1 MRNRRGRC
9 GRCQRQT
16 DPYTLESNKRE
27 LVCTTVLLSELN
39 WFISGGKYQPEW
51 KKRKVCQFLKVQ
63 RGEGEKC
70 FAAFPSSM
78 PNCSEPFSIC
88 NPESTWKNFAWSK
101 SNMNGDVSAGVHALI
116 FGVYAEN
123 KCMLFVSCAPLCAA
137 CTYLWGRK
145 GRKWKKKKKWR
156 TGQYPR
162 PSVGTHYALVMVFAT
177 HDRLHSLSF
186 PVACSNIHLFPF
198 SLSPGAAHTQTQK
211 ELTTFKAPRKR
222 KKKIS
227 ENMIRGSE
235 AMALNA
241 LCIWLLSKTKK
252 SYKVAGQ
259 CWLVELLYRT
269 RNYQLKPWWKSSCSH
284 REAC

>member
-1 MRNRRGRC
+1 MHA
-9 GRCQRQT
+9 
-16 DPYTLESNKRE
+16 
-27 LVCTTVLLSELN
+27 VCFLCP
-39 WFISGGKYQPEW
+39 F
-51 KKRKVCQFLKVQ
+51 VCCVHIC
-63 RGEGEKC
+63 EG
-70 FAAFPSSM
+70 
-78 PNCSEPFSIC
+78 
-88 NPESTWKNFAWSK
+88 
-101 SNMNGDVSAGVHALI
+101 L
-116 FGVYAEN
+116 
-123 KCMLFVSCAPLCAA
+123 
-137 CTYLWGRK
+137 YLWGRK

-211 ELTTFKAPRKR
+211 ELTTFKTPRKR

-252 SYKVAGQ
+252 SYKLAIQ

>member
-63 RGEGEKC
+63 RGEGEKW

-123 KCMLFVSCAPLCAA
+123 KCMLFVSCAPLCAV
-137 CTYLWGRK
+137 CTFVRVYICEEGKDGSERRK
-145 GRKWKKKKKWR
+145 KVTDGSISPSLCWDPLRFSDGLR
-156 TGQYPR
+156 HPR
-162 PSVGTHYALVMVFAT
+162 STSFIIFPSCMQQH
-177 HDRLHSLSF
+177 LSF
-186 PVACSNIHLFPF
+186 PIQPVSWCST
-198 SLSPGAAHTQTQK
+198 HT
-211 ELTTFKAPRKR
+211 
-222 KKKIS
+222 
-227 ENMIRGSE
+227 N
-235 AMALNA
+235 
-241 LCIWLLSKTKK
+241 TK
-252 SYKVAGQ
+252 GTHN
-259 CWLVELLYRT
+259 L
-269 RNYQLKPWWKSSCSH
+269 
-284 REAC
+284 

>member
-1 MRNRRGRC
+1 MWHKAAEPYVSTNRNHYNRRADPAAACDDSKWVESPLARWPPTQVKYCINGSMGGWTNGWTNESIKEKRTETC
-9 GRCQRQT
+9 ETDRDGAAAVKDRQIRT
-16 DPYTLESNKRE
+16 RWRVIRE

-123 KCMLFVSCAPLCAA
+123 KCMLFVSCAPLCAV
-137 CTYLWGRK
+137 CTFVRVYICEEGKDGSER
-145 GRKWKKKKKWR
+145 
-156 TGQYPR
+156 
-162 PSVGTHYALVMVFAT
+162 
-177 HDRLHSLSF
+177 
-186 PVACSNIHLFPF
+186 
-198 SLSPGAAHTQTQK
+198 
-211 ELTTFKAPRKR
+211 R
-222 KKKIS
+222 KKSDGRVNIPVP
-227 ENMIRGSE
+227 
-235 AMALNA
+235 
-241 LCIWLLSKTKK
+241 LLGPIT
-252 SYKVAGQ
+252 
-259 CWLVELLYRT
+259 L
-269 RNYQLKPWWKSSCSH
+269 
-284 REAC
+284 